1 MTDLEKRFDKAF
13 RIASAMKTPLPPDV
27 MLHFYAYYKI
37 ADNKSLMHN
46 PSGTSALRNGFKLNA
61 LFQFSHL
68 SSDEAKEKYINLVEK
83 YTNQKI
89 T

>member
-1 MTDLEKRFDKAF
+1 MTDLDKRFNKAF
-13 RIASAMKTPLPPDV
+13 EIASAMTKILPADI

-37 ADNKSLMHN
+37 ASNNSSLHM
-46 PSGTSALRNGFKLNA
+46 PSGNSELRNGFKLNA
-61 LFQFSHL
+61 LFQFNHVSV
-68 SSDEAKEKYINLVEK
+68 DEAKEKYIELVEK